1 MNQTEIQPD
10 NDPQPSRSL
19 LTSRGDYLSA
29 ADKLLGRAQREI
41 KVFDPALQELHLD
54 HSSRIDML
62 NTFLLRSPANRLYIA
77 LHDVEHVKRHCPRL
91 IRLLTTFSASMFI
104 HRTQDDASRVQDC
117 FILAD
122 NASFVRRPVAAQPRG
137 VFVTDD
143 ANEAGAMRKRF
154 DEIWNSSTQG
164 VSATVSGL

>member
-1 MNQTEIQPD
+1 MNDTAPQPGSS
-10 NDPQPSRSL
+10 QPSRSL
-19 LTSRGDYLSA
+19 LTTRGDYLSA
-29 ADKLLGRAQREI
+29 ADQLLDCARREL
-41 KVFDPALQELHLD
+41 KVFDPTLEELRLE
-54 HSSRIDML
+54 HSSRIEML

-77 LHDVEHVKRHCPRL
+77 LHDMEHVKRHCPRL
-91 IRLLTTFSASMFI
+91 TRLLQTFSASMFI
-104 HRTQDDASRVQDC
+104 HRTQDDAARVQDC

-137 VFVTDD
+137 VFITDD
-143 ANEAGAMRKRF
+143 ANEASVMRRRF

>member
-1 MNQTEIQPD
+1 MNETELSPD
-10 NDPQPSRSL
+10 SAQPSRSL

-29 ADKLLGRAQREI
+29 ADQLLARAQREL
-41 KVFDPALQELHLD
+41 KVFDPALEELRLE
-54 HSSRIDML
+54 HSTRIEML

-91 IRLLTTFSASMFI
+91 MRLLTTFSASMFI
-104 HRTQDDASRVQDC
+104 HSTQDDAARVQDC
-117 FILAD
+117 FVLAD
-122 NASFVRRPVAAQPRG
+122 HDSFVRRPVAAQPRG

-143 ANEAGAMRKRF
+143 AHEASVMRKRF
-154 DEIWNSSTQG
+154 DEIWNGSTPA

>member
-1 MNQTEIQPD
+1 MNDTELQPD
-10 NDPQPSRSL
+10 RAQPSRSL

-29 ADKLLGRAQREI
+29 ADKLLGRAQREL
-41 KVFDPALQELHLD
+41 KVFDPALEELRLD
-54 HSSRIDML
+54 QSSRIEML
-62 NTFLLRSPANRLYIA
+62 NAFLLRSPANRLYIA
-77 LHDVEHVKRHCPRL
+77 LHDVEHVKRNCPRL

-104 HRTQDDASRVQDC
+104 HLTQDDAARVQDC

-122 NASFVRRPVAAQPRG
+122 DASFVRRPVAAQPRG

-143 ANEAGAMRKRF
+143 ANEASVMRKRF